1 MISSFSSCPIP
12 SSKASPTR
20 RIGASRRQRRDE
32 QIVHSGNCARGR
44 RRGQLGKVPRINFQ
58 RQASTSKLCT
68 FIANCDP
75 PSSNPHTFFLIAHY
89 CVIEHYVI
97 AHYVIVQADFSQ
109 PWSQRDLASKGRKPV
124 VTPQQAPAQAIKY
137 SHVFF
142 LTLALSS
149 LMSLLPG

>member
-1 MISSFSSCPIP
+1 MISSFATSPIP

-20 RIGASRRQRRDE
+20 RRASSRRQRRDE

-44 RRGQLGKVPRINFQ
+44 GRGQLGKVQRINFQ
-58 RQASTSKLCT
+58 RQASSSKLCT
-68 FIANCDP
+68 FIASCYP
-75 PSSNPHTFFLIAHY
+75 LSSNPHTFLLIAHY
-89 CVIEHYVI
+89 YVIVHYVL
-97 AHYVIVQADFSQ
+97 VQADFSQ
-109 PWSQRDLASKGRKPV
+109 PWSQRDLASKRWKPV

>member
-1 MISSFSSCPIP
+1 MISSFATSPIP

-20 RIGASRRQRRDE
+20 RRASSRRQRRDE

-44 RRGQLGKVPRINFQ
+44 GRGQLGKVQRINFQ

-68 FIANCDP
+68 FIANSP
-75 PSSNPHTFFLIAHY
+75 LSSNAHTFILFAHY
-89 CVIEHYVI
+89 YVIEHYVI
-97 AHYVIVQADFSQ
+97 AHYYVIVQADFSQ
-109 PWSQRDLASKGRKPV
+109 PWSQRDLASKRWKPV
-124 VTPQQAPAQAIKY
+124 VTLHKAPAQAIKY

-149 LMSLLPG
+149 LISLLLG